1 MNDPNPQ
8 PMVSILVHAARALA
22 EGPWAEPLGP
32 PSPKPDHRSNNTF
45 QVIMEEGTFLAVLEV
60 NLSILCNSLPMLL
73 PLYSFWRYR
82 RVYGAGEDEYVSR
95 VRGGADGGDTSPG
108 AAARDKLLVLKN
120 VTNGLPLETIYGED
134 DIHFVATVGVG
145 EGASAG
151 GRRGHHKLGRAKS
164 KSRAKRSRSKSDGAG
179 GGGGFERF
187 DDDEVVSDGE
197 STRRLSRNAGPAGIK
212 IETKWTIT
220 EETRTRSFGP

>member
-22 EGPWAEPLGP
+22 EGPGAEPLGP
-32 PSPKPDHRSNNTF
+32 PSPKPDHRSNNTY

-95 VRGGADGGDTSPG
+95 VRGGADGGDASPG

-134 DIHFVATVGVG
+134 DIHFVATV

-164 KSRAKRSRSKSDGAG
+164 KSRAKRSRSKSEGA

-187 DDDEVVSDGE
+187 DDDEGVSDGE

>member
-1 MNDPNPQ
+1 
-8 PMVSILVHAARALA
+8 MVSIT
-22 EGPWAEPLGP
+22 
-32 PSPKPDHRSNNTF
+32 RSAHPHHTPECLFNNLS

-82 RVYGAGEDEYVSR
+82 KVYGEGEDEYVSR
-95 VRGGADGGDTSPG
+95 VRGGSIAEAD
-108 AAARDKLLVLKN
+108 ARDKLSVLKN

-145 EGASAG
+145 ENASAG
-151 GRRGHHKLGRAKS
+151 GRRGHHKSSGRP
-164 KSRAKRSRSKSDGAG
+164 SRSKSKSKSKPKSHAARGGA
-179 GGGGFERF
+179 GGFERF
-187 DDDEVVSDGE
+187 DDDPWDAE
-197 STRRLSRNAGPAGIK
+197 SAKRLSSDAGPAGIK

-220 EETRTRSFGP
+220 EETRTRTTFGP